1 MIRISSMCTKSEYN
15 MEEVDNEMDKESGVE
30 NNIGTNKDNDVEK

>member
-1 MIRISSMCTKSEYN
+1 MCIKSEYN
-15 MEEVDNEMDKESGVE
+15 MEQVDNEMDKESDVE